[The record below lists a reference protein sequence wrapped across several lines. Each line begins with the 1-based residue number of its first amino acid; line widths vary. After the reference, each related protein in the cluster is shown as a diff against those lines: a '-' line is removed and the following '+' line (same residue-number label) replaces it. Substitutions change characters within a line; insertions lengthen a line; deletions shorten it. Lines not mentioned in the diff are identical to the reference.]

1 MASRDA
7 PYERQLER
15 QLRGDALLF
24 PGNNAHSIS
33 FSEVND
39 EITSGGLD
47 LSYTVP
53 STSAWEVEIAGGVDY
68 AETDREFADL
78 NLQYTTST
86 QLDPS
91 LAAARVDLLFSAAT
105 IGPIF
110 TIQEIP
116 PRPSDNYLGDLDV
129 FGAYLKTDI
138 EFSPTVRADYG
149 VRYEES
155 KLNVQTLD
163 RFSTL
168 GVTSNLEN
176 NYVLPSASFTWNFI
190 DDTQLR
196 LGYSNTI
203 ARPQFRELA
212 SSRFLDPESD
222 RTFVGNPN
230 LVDSEFENFDVRLER
245 YFGRNQFIAL
255 SGFYKNIKNPIEEST
270 FETSANVFETSFIN
284 APAADLLGFEAE
296 ARTNFN
302 MPGNITFLESRDW
315 FFTVNYTYTDATVNA
330 AAGDVIIQAD
340 GTPISAEL
348 FGIDGQPL
356 QGTPEHIF
364 NSQFGWESD
373 NDQFTILFGLVD
385 DRVSRRGLRGLS
397 IVPDVIESPGPQLD
411 IVYRRKVD
419 VQGQEFNLG
428 LSARNILDTD
438 HEEFQTSEQAG
449 RSEFNTYKRG
459 VSFSASLSTSF

>member
-15 QLRGDALLF
+15 QLRGEALLF

-47 LSYTVP
+47 LSYYVP
-53 STSAWEVEIAGGVDY
+53 STSPWEVEISGGVEY
-68 AETDREFADL
+68 SQTDREFADL

-86 QLDPS
+86 QLDPQ

-149 VRYEES
+149 VRFEDSE
-155 KLNVQTLD
+155 LNVQTLD
-163 RFSTL
+163 RFSNL
-168 GVTSNLEN
+168 GVTSNLDN
-176 NYVLPSASFTWNFI
+176 NYILPSASFTWNFL

-212 SSRFLDPESD
+212 SSRFLDPETD

-230 LVDSEFENFDVRLER
+230 IVDSEFENFDVRLER
-245 YFGRNQFIAL
+245 YFGRNQFITV

-284 APAADLLGFEAE
+284 APAAELLGMEAE
-296 ARTNFN
+296 FRTNFD
-302 MPGNITFLESRDW
+302 MPGDIPFLNSREW

-330 AAGDVIIQAD
+330 EADDVIIQAD

-356 QGTPEHIF
+356 QGTPEHIV

-373 NDQFTILFGLVD
+373 NTQFTILFGWVD

-397 IVPDVIESPGPQLD
+397 NVPDVIESPGPQLD
-411 IVYRRKVD
+411 LVYRHKMEVR
-419 VQGQEFNLG
+419 GQEFNLG
-428 LSARNILDTD
+428 SKPLE
-438 HEEFQTSEQAG
+438 H
-449 RSEFNTYKRG
+449 RS
-459 VSFSASLSTSF
+459 